1 MITTKVKQ
9 LTAMNIKALRAIAH
23 DADMHITFGKTYVIF
38 DATPLGALMA
48 VESAMVVVSQT
59 EGINSTYNSLRA
71 VQRKLASAAPYR
83 IEEFA
88 GKSGITQLTNYVQIA
103 R

>member
-1 MITTKVKQ
+1 VITTKVKQ
-9 LTAMNIKALRAIAH
+9 LTAMNIKALRAI
-23 DADMHITFGKTYVIF
+23 DANVDIVFGKTYVIF
-38 DATPLGALMA
+38 DATPLAALKA
-48 VESAMVVVSQT
+48 VESAMVIVSQT

-88 GKSGITQLTNYVQIA
+88 GKSGVTQLTNYVQIA

>member
-9 LTAMNIKALRAIAH
+9 LTAMNIKALRAISH
-23 DADMHITFGKTYVIF
+23 DAGMHITFGKTYVIF
-38 DATPLGALMA
+38 EAAPLGALIA
-48 VESAMVVVSQT
+48 VESAMTVVAQT

-71 VQRKLASAAPYR
+71 VQRKLVSAAPYR

-88 GKSGITQLTNYVQIA
+88 GVRGVTKLTDYVQIA

>member
-9 LTAMNIKALRAIAH
+9 LTAMNIKALRTITT
-23 DADMHITFGKTYVIF
+23 DVDITFSKTSVIF
-38 DATPLGALMA
+38 DATPLVALQA
-48 VESAMVVVSQT
+48 VESAMVVIAQT

-71 VQRKLASAAPYR
+71 VQRKLANAAPYR

-88 GKSGITQLTNYVQIA
+88 VKGVTKLTNYVQIA